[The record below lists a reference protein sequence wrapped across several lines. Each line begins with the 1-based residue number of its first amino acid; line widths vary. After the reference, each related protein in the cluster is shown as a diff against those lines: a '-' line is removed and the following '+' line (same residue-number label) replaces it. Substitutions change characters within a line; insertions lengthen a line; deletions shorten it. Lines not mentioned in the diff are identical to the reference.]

1 MPELG
6 DVLEIELVL
15 AAVERRLAAINANWN
30 GQGPDLMTPA
40 QLKGF
45 MSDTLSL
52 QQECGNLLLGV
63 GQYSGRIGI
72 GEIAA

>member
-6 DVLEIELVL
+6 DVLEIGLVL
-15 AAVERRLAAINANWN
+15 AAFERRLAAINANWN

-40 QLKGF
+40 QLKAF
-45 MSDTLSL
+45 MSDALSL
-52 QQECGNLLLGV
+52 QQECGNLLLAV